1 MFPLNCTI
9 LSSYSTY
16 SKQVTVDEDLGKIN
30 LLSVQSLLEVHT
42 VIPRHE
48 DISLVDPAPDTLNIN
63 HRLEVE
69 TGVDVYL
76 TDKFLSIFL
85 TIEHRVLV
93 ALTMPRELTYITHC
107 PYSSLWR
114 CWS

>member
-1 MFPLNCTI
+1 MPALYIFYYRIVFIELFPLNCTI

-63 HRLEVE
+63 HRL
-69 TGVDVYL
+69 DW
-76 TDKFLSIFL
+76 
-85 TIEHRVLV
+85 
-93 ALTMPRELTYITHC
+93 C
-107 PYSSLWR
+107 
-114 CWS
+114 